1 MLKNNKGFSL
11 IELFAMIL
19 ISTILIYPL
28 MQSLV
33 QNIEINDRLQQRRSA
48 TNIAEGALY
57 TLDKIDFLDL
67 LSLVDTANIN
77 SDYFVE
83 LNLDNCGMLATAAD
97 QAVCTQLFNSV
108 WNNLSLTSSEFRI
121 FIYNYNLPQNY
132 IDSLTVDVTIPTDVQ
147 TEIGLITAN
156 ANSNTTLLRVTV
168 WIEYFE
174 DPVYTLILSGL
185 IFDE

>member
-19 ISTILIYPL
+19 ITTILIYPL

-33 QNIEINDRLQQRRSA
+33 QNIKINDRLQQRRSA
-48 TNIAEGALY
+48 TNIADGSLY
-57 TLDKIDFLDL
+57 TLDKIDFRDL
-67 LSLVDTANIN
+67 LSLVDTANTGN
-77 SDYFVE
+77 DYYIE
-83 LNLDNCGMLATAAD
+83 LNLDTCGILADSAD
-97 QAVCTQLFNSV
+97 EAVCTQLFNSV
-108 WNNLSLTSSEFRI
+108 WNNLSLTSSEYRI
-121 FIYNYNLPQNY
+121 FIYNYNLPQSY
-132 IDSLTVDVTIPTDVQ
+132 IDSLIIDVALPTDVK
-147 TEIGLITAN
+147 TEIGLIAAN

-174 DPVYTLILSGL
+174 NPVYTLILSGL